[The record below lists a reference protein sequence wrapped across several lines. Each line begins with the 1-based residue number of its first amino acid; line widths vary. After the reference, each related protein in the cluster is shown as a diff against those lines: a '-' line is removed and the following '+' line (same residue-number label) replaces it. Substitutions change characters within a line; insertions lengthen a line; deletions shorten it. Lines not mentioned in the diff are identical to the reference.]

1 VGAPARRR
9 IRLVKPRLRVI
20 IGGGRSPAPSRR
32 RQPRLVVV
40 RGGLLDARAQRLRPR
55 PRNPDGGRAA

>member
-1 VGAPARRR
+1 VNM
-9 IRLVKPRLRVI
+9 
-20 IGGGRSPAPSRR
+20 GGGGSPPPTRR